1 MTSPAQIIYCPDL
14 AAMLARATEYAAAG
28 ADLDATNLAADGTY
42 QPEIIAYTPAAT
54 VVLRLHAMAD
64 GTHHLR
70 RTHAFDAAAAII
82 AQARAAAHRH
92 AATAPAI
99 AQAIQS
105 ARPALPDLPDDSAAF
120 SAPPALRRPVLI
132 LENPEA

>member
-1 MTSPAQIIYCPDL
+1 MTLSL
-14 AAMLARATEYAAAG
+14 AVTITLG
-28 ADLDATNLAADGTY
+28 AL
-42 QPEIIAYTPAAT
+42 
-54 VVLRLHAMAD
+54 
-64 GTHHLR
+64 
-70 RTHAFDAAAAII
+70 AAAIAVEI
-82 AQARAAAHRH
+82 GCIVSDRRAERRYKAAMRAKRATRPRVIDSPTFAAAIRTANAQLAANRH

-105 ARPALPDLPDDSAAF
+105 ARPALPDQAAPDAPLPDDSAAF

>member
-1 MTSPAQIIYCPDL
+1 MSLSIAVTITL
-14 AAMLARATEYAAAG
+14 AA
-28 ADLDATNLAADGTY
+28 
-42 QPEIIAYTPAAT
+42 I
-54 VVLRLHAMAD
+54 
-64 GTHHLR
+64 
-70 RTHAFDAAAAII
+70 AAAIAVEI
-82 AQARAAAHRH
+82 GCIVSDRREERRYKAAKRAARTARPRVIDSPTFAAAIHTANAQLAANRH

-105 ARPALPDLPDDSAAF
+105 ARPALPDWTAPDAPLPDDSAAF

>member
-1 MTSPAQIIYCPDL
+1 MSLSI
-14 AAMLARATEYAAAG
+14 AG
-28 ADLDATNLAADGTY
+28 TITLSA
-42 QPEIIAYTPAAT
+42 I
-54 VVLRLHAMAD
+54 
-64 GTHHLR
+64 
-70 RTHAFDAAAAII
+70 AAAIAVEI
-82 AQARAAAHRH
+82 GCIVSDRRDERRFKAAMRAKRAVRPRVIDSPTFAAAIHAANAQLAAIRH

-105 ARPALPDLPDDSAAF
+105 ARPALPDLPDWTAPDAPLPDDSAAF

>member
-1 MTSPAQIIYCPDL
+1 MSLSIAVTITLTAIAVAIAVEIGCIVSDRREERRFK
-14 AAMLARATEYAAAG
+14 AAMRARRAT
-28 ADLDATNLAADGTY
+28 
-42 QPEIIAYTPAAT
+42 
-54 VVLRLHAMAD
+54 
-64 GTHHLR
+64 
-70 RTHAFDAAAAII
+70 RTARPRVIDSPTFAAAIHTAN
-82 AQARAAAHRH
+82 AQLAANRH

-105 ARPALPDLPDDSAAF
+105 ARPALPDWTAPDAPLPDDSAAF

>member
-1 MTSPAQIIYCPDL
+1 MTLSLAITITL
-14 AAMLARATEYAAAG
+14 AAL
-28 ADLDATNLAADGTY
+28 
-42 QPEIIAYTPAAT
+42 
-54 VVLRLHAMAD
+54 
-64 GTHHLR
+64 
-70 RTHAFDAAAAII
+70 AAAIAVEI
-82 AQARAAAHRH
+82 GCNISDRRAERRFKAAMRANRAARPRVIDSPTFAAAIHTANAQLAANRH

-105 ARPALPDLPDDSAAF
+105 ARPALPDQAAPDMSLPDDSAAF

>member
-1 MTSPAQIIYCPDL
+1 MTLSLAVTITLGAISAAIAVEIGCIVSDRRAERRYK
-14 AAMLARATEYAAAG
+14 AAMRAKRAARPRVIDSPT
-28 ADLDATNLAADGTY
+28 
-42 QPEIIAYTPAAT
+42 
-54 VVLRLHAMAD
+54 
-64 GTHHLR
+64 
-70 RTHAFDAAAAII
+70 FAAAIHTAN
-82 AQARAAAHRH
+82 AQLAANRH

-105 ARPALPDLPDDSAAF
+105 ARPALPDWTAPDAPLPDDSAAF

>member
-1 MTSPAQIIYCPDL
+1 MTLSMFAI
-14 AAMLARATEYAAAG
+14 A
-28 ADLDATNLAADGTY
+28 
-42 QPEIIAYTPAAT
+42 IIASC
-54 VVLRLHAMAD
+54 
-64 GTHHLR
+64 
-70 RTHAFDAAAAII
+70 AAAIALEI
-82 AQARAAAHRH
+82 GCNLADRRAERRFKAAMRATRAARPRVIDSPTFAAAIRTANAQLSAHRH

-120 SAPPALRRPVLI
+120 SAPPTLRRPLLI